1 MNEGGEEGRQEGKEG
16 RKEADKTRGGGNAS
30 EVEDNSY

>member
-1 MNEGGEEGRQEGKEG
+1 MREERKGG
-16 RKEADKTRGGGNAS
+16 RKERKEERKLTKLGGGNAS